1 MNQKLRSYKASQN
14 ILLTGA
20 YHIDTI
26 GFSGEYIIGYFLHKI
41 IYAELDT

>member
-1 MNQKLRSYKASQN
+1 MNQKLRSYQASQN

-26 GFSGEYIIGYFLHKI
+26 GR
-41 IYAELDT
+41 T

>member
-20 YHIDTI
+20 YHIDI
-26 GFSGEYIIGYFLHKI
+26 LLVFR
-41 IYAELDT
+41 